1 MNKKLENLVDNLMKG
16 KCGLLYQYLNEIEDL
31 IHDSLTPQKIILHY
45 NIQEIHKNR
54 CKCIIHKGGNNT
66 SLQFTNKGFR
76 CHSCNSTGTLLEFIR
91 LASNLKTLND
101 AKIYAANNFTN
112 TNLSFYDVEDY
123 KNKIKLAIIDR
134 FESIGSYIT
143 KDYYDISL
151 LPNGYCNFK
160 DNKIEKST
168 ENIISK
174 SDTNNNLSLDQQ
186 LTKLEQ
192 EEIKKYGMPKYIKSL
207 NSASS
212 SKLISF
218 CKNSS
223 KFINKELLF
232 NFMSNQYNLS
242 EVDYVDNDLFL
253 ITKPDYLPSKSFS
266 GILNRILFPIKDHFS
281 NTVVGYLCRS
291 IDKSHTSKWLL
302 VIDFKD
308 DGTII
313 EFNKGNFLYNLNKV
327 KDKQPK
333 ELWITESIVDA
344 IKLESLGYPA
354 ISSMGVNLSVTQIGL
369 INKFF
374 GKDIT
379 LNIFF
384 DNDYNSNSNTGKEMS
399 YKLCHQL
406 YDYGFKNLNII
417 EIDSLYG
424 KDLTEWA
431 INIRNNILLKSLVET
446 WHKNRY
452 AFNINDFSEI
462 NIIKDKTKATTNELQ
477 RLSPLKLNNT
487 YKLITML
494 EDYFEKEDLKNL
506 ELSKLINIDIEQF
519 TLFSELL
526 KNNIITRTKGFSEL
540 NLINLTEGQYNLLIN
555 YYKTEDII
563 LIDTHC
569 NKKQISSIISNTK
582 KYKKSIDLSKYI
594 PCLHKKIEDSLFEV
608 AVDNDIYF

>member
-1 MNKKLENLVDNLMKG
+1 MNKKLENLIDNLMRG

-31 IHDSLTPQKIILHY
+31 IYDNLTPQKIMLHY
-45 NIQEIHKNR
+45 NLQEIHKNR
-54 CKCIIHKGGNNT
+54 CKCIIHNGDNNT

-101 AKIYAANNFTN
+101 AKIYATNNFTN
-112 TNLSFYDVEDY
+112 INLLFYDVEDY
-123 KNKIKLAIIDR
+123 KSKTKLAIINK
-134 FESIGSYIT
+134 FKITGSYII

-160 DNKIEKST
+160 DTKIEKST
-168 ENIISK
+168 ENIIIK
-174 SDTNNNLSLDQQ
+174 SDTNNKVSLDQE

-207 NSASS
+207 NNASS

-223 KFINKELLF
+223 KFINKELLC
-232 NFMSNQYNLS
+232 NFMSYQYNLS

-253 ITKPDYLPSKSFS
+253 ITKPDDLPSKSFS

-291 IDKSHTSKWLL
+291 IDKNHNTKWLL
-302 VIDFKD
+302 VTDFND
-308 DGTII
+308 DGTIV

-344 IKLESLGYPA
+344 IKLESLGYSA
-354 ISSMGVNLSVTQIGL
+354 ISSMGVNLSITQIGL

-374 GKDIT
+374 GKDIA

-384 DNDYNSNSNTGKEMS
+384 DNDSISNSNTGKEMS

-431 INIRNNILLKSLVET
+431 INIRNNILLKNLVET
-446 WHKNRY
+446 WYKNRY
-452 AFNINDFSEI
+452 TFNINDFSEI
-462 NIIKDKTKATTNELQ
+462 NIIKDKTKATTNALQ
-477 RLSPLKLNNT
+477 CLSPLKLNNT

-494 EDYFEKEDLKNL
+494 ENYFEKEDLKNL

-519 TLFSELL
+519 NLFSELL
-526 KNNIITRTKGFSEL
+526 KNNIITRTKCFPEL
-540 NLINLTEGQYNLLIN
+540 NLINLTEGQYNLLVN
-555 YYKTEDII
+555 YYKTEEI
-563 LIDTHC
+563 LSIDSHC
-569 NKKQISSIISNTK
+569 NKRQISSIICNTK

-594 PCLHKKIEDSLFEV
+594 PSIYNNIEDSLYEV
-608 AVDNDIYF
+608 AVDNDIPF

>member
-1 MNKKLENLVDNLMKG
+1 MNKKLENLIDNLMRG

-31 IHDSLTPQKIILHY
+31 IYDNLTPQKIMLHY

-54 CKCIIHKGGNNT
+54 CKCIIHNGDNNT
-66 SLQFTNKGFR
+66 SLQFTNKGFK
-76 CHSCNSTGTLLEFIR
+76 CHSCNTTGTLLEFIR
-91 LASNLKTLND
+91 LASNFKTLND

-112 TNLSFYDVEDY
+112 INLPFYDVEDY
-123 KNKIKLAIIDR
+123 KSKTKLAIINK
-134 FESIGSYIT
+134 FEITGSYIT

-168 ENIISK
+168 ENIIIKSNANSK
-174 SDTNNNLSLDQQ
+174 VSLDQE
-186 LTKLEQ
+186 LTKIEQ

-207 NSASS
+207 NNASS

-223 KFINKELLF
+223 KFINKELLC
-232 NFMSNQYNLS
+232 NFMSYQYNLS

-253 ITKPDYLPSKSFS
+253 ITKPDDLPSKSFS

-291 IDKSHTSKWLL
+291 IDKNHNTKWLL
-302 VIDFKD
+302 VTDFND
-308 DGTII
+308 DGTIV

-344 IKLESLGYPA
+344 IKLESLGYSA
-354 ISSMGVNLSVTQIGL
+354 ISSMGVNLSITQIGL

-374 GKDIT
+374 GKDIA

-384 DNDYNSNSNTGKEMS
+384 DNDSNNNSNTGKEMS

-431 INIRNNILLKSLVET
+431 INIRNNILLKNLVET
-446 WHKNRY
+446 WYKNRY
-452 AFNINDFSEI
+452 TFNINDFSEI
-462 NIIKDKTKATTNELQ
+462 NIIKDKTKATTNSLQ
-477 RLSPLKLNNT
+477 CSSPLQLNNI

-494 EDYFEKEDLKNL
+494 ENYLEKEDLKNL
-506 ELSKLINIDIEQF
+506 ELSKLMNIDIEQF
-519 TLFSELL
+519 NLFSELL
-526 KNNIITRTKGFSEL
+526 KNNIITRTKCFSEL
-540 NLINLTEGQYNLLIN
+540 NIINLTEGQYNLLVN
-555 YYKTEDII
+555 YYKTEEI
-563 LIDTHC
+563 LSIDSHC
-569 NKKQISSIISNTK
+569 NKRQISSIIFNTK